1 LQLDFS
7 KVLADKDL
15 EISDIRLIADNEK
28 ADYKENVNEL
38 NKQIKSLVGQLAT
51 FDNID
56 VDS

>member
-1 LQLDFS
+1 
-7 KVLADKDL
+7 L

-38 NKQIKSLVGQLAT
+38 NKQIKSLVGQLST

>member
-1 LQLDFS
+1 MQLDFS